1 MTGAV
6 CGYVS
11 GQETSIRKAL
21 GSPFS
26 PIWKKSEKKKKTT
39 ETENNFQ
46 SLIKDYVANMQVFLF
61 SETNQITSDN
71 NCSFIKLLA
80 RN

>member
-1 MTGAV
+1 MKKSLSTKTPPHIKLGSEAVINIYIVLLKKASIDMTGAV

-26 PIWKKSEKKKKTT
+26 PI
-39 ETENNFQ
+39 
-46 SLIKDYVANMQVFLF
+46 
-61 SETNQITSDN
+61 
-71 NCSFIKLLA
+71 
-80 RN
+80 

>member
-21 GSPFS
+21 GSPLS
-26 PIWKKSEKKKKTT
+26 PIWREKK
-39 ETENNFQ
+39 NFIDQ
-46 SLIKDYVANMQVFLF
+46 QFPSLITDYNANMQVFHF
-61 SETNQITSDN
+61 FKTIQIPQGN
-71 NCSFIKLLA
+71 NSSKTYQLEYKAVI
-80 RN
+80 